1 MQLPSIRHLAL
12 KRLFSDEPEES
23 LRLRMLSLLTLA
35 WVALSVQWVTGSPVV
50 PLAASALSAT
60 GHWVSWYLRR
70 APLSYRSIL
79 IVVSIVGLLIA
90 TRGDFLDAITG
101 DRLPVAGY
109 LLLISSI
116 ASFGLKTR
124 GGLYAQLT
132 LSGLVLFF
140 VSERAFDQTFAG
152 FLIVF
157 LGLFMTFFAIAF
169 MEDQLRIAKSHWPE
183 GQLGRFWF
191 WLGIVGGGLLVC
203 SVLAFSLMP
212 PDYRG
217 GPGYAT
223 HRHRAV
229 HGRERG
235 GGTYTRRSDGAPG
248 STRPGRG

>member
-1 MQLPSIRHLAL
+1 MG
-12 KRLFSDEPEES
+12 
-23 LRLRMLSLLTLA
+23 LSGKSR
-35 WVALSVQWVTGSPVV
+35 V
-50 PLAASALSAT
+50 
-60 GHWVSWYLRR
+60 RR

-79 IVVSIVGLLIA
+79 IVVSIVGLLTA

-116 ASFGLKTR
+116 ACFGLKTR

-140 VSERAFDQTFAG
+140 VSERAFDQTLAG

-183 GQLGRFWF
+183 GQLGRF
-191 WLGIVGGGLLVC
+191 
-203 SVLAFSLMP
+203 
-212 PDYRG
+212 
-217 GPGYAT
+217 
-223 HRHRAV
+223 
-229 HGRERG
+229 
-235 GGTYTRRSDGAPG
+235 
-248 STRPGRG
+248 